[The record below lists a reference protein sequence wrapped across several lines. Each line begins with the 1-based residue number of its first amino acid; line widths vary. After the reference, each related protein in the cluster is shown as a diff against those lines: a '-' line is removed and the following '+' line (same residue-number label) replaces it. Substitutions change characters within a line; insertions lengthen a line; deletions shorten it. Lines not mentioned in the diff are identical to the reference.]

1 MNLRQSKG
9 SLPVSV
15 IIPNPPYLSTT
26 HSIHT
31 LPPIKFIQFYSLA
44 NYKFPFFF
52 CQRKTTQTWFKL
64 QALRVN
70 LKKKPIFCMSV
81 DVNC

>member
-15 IIPNPPYLSTT
+15 IIPNPPYLSTP

-31 LPPIKFIQFYSLA
+31 LPPNQIHPILFSCKLQIS
-44 NYKFPFFF
+44 FF

-70 LKKKPIFCMSV
+70 LQKKRFFV
-81 DVNC
+81 